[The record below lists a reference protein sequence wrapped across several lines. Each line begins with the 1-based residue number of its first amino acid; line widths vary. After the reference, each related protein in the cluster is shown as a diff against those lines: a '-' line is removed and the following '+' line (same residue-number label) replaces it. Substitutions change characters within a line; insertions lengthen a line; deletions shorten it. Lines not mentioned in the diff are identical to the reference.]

1 MRRQH
6 RVDEGVMKK
15 IFLCAI
21 IAMAAG
27 MFFAPAA
34 FAADG
39 GTPESSAALTFLWVA
54 IILLFAKATRFIERY
69 GQPPVLGELVAGV
82 VLGSL
87 FLVGI
92 NWFEPIK
99 NDPRINFLAQL
110 GVVILLFQVGLDT
123 NIHEMRKVGIRA
135 LLVACVGVVTPF
147 VLGTFI
153 VGPMLLPGLSANAYI
168 FLGATLTAT
177 SVGITARVFQ
187 DLGVLKSREAQI
199 VLGAAVIDDVLGL
212 IILAIVSAI
221 ATEGRIDI
229 LSVAFITFK
238 AALFLIAAIAL
249 GLIFAPRFGRI
260 FSRINTGLGM
270 KFTIAISFGL
280 VVAFIADL
288 VGLAPI
294 VGAFAAGLVLDP
306 VHFRYFEEARM
317 IADVRKSL
325 KDAAPEVKAHLM
337 PIVEHHATRHIDDL
351 IDPLGHFL
359 VPIFFVTTG
368 MGVKLESFLN
378 LPILAIGLGMT
389 VVAFVGKIASGL
401 VAGKAN
407 KLVVGWG
414 MIPRGE
420 VGLIFAASGKSLGV
434 ISDEIFSMIVI
445 VIILSTF
452 LTPPVLAFIIRTS
465 QLSEPTGQEA
475 SPAVAVSGA
484 TMAESPAG
492 GAEG

>member
-1 MRRQH
+1 MTR
-6 RVDEGVMKK
+6 K
-15 IFLCAI
+15 ICFFTLALI
-21 IAMAAG
+21 AAG
-27 MFFAPAA
+27 FVFVPAA

-39 GTPESSAALTFLWVA
+39 SMPEASAASTFLWIA
-54 IILLFAKATRFIERY
+54 IILLLAKVTRFIERY

-82 VLGSL
+82 LLGSL
-87 FLVGI
+87 VLVGV

-99 NDPRINFLAQL
+99 ADSRISFLAQL
-110 GVVILLFQVGLDT
+110 GVVILLFQVGLET
-123 NIHEMRKVGIRA
+123 NIQEMRKVGIRA
-135 LLVACVGVVTPF
+135 FLVACVGVTVPF
-147 VLGTFI
+147 VLGTFV

-221 ATEGRIDI
+221 ATQGNVDFI
-229 LSVAFITFK
+229 SVAFITLK
-238 AALFLIAAIAL
+238 AVVFLTAAIAL
-249 GLIFAPRFGRI
+249 GILFAPRLGRI
-260 FSRINTGLGM
+260 FSKIHTGLGM

-280 VVAFIADL
+280 IVAYVADL

-306 VHFRYFEEARM
+306 VHFRYFEEPKM
-317 IADVRKSL
+317 IMDIRESL
-325 KDAAPEVKAHLM
+325 KDAPLEVRSRLL
-337 PIVEHHATRHIDDL
+337 PIIQHHATRHVDDL
-351 IDPLGHFL
+351 IDSLGHFL

-378 LPILAIGLGMT
+378 VPILTVGLGIA
-389 VVAFVGKIASGL
+389 VVAFVGKIVAGL

-434 ISDEIFSMIVI
+434 ISDDLFSMIII
-445 VIILSTF
+445 VIILTTF
-452 LTPPVLAFIIRTS
+452 VTPPILAFIIRGAQLTAPLPELEPATVAANATS
-465 QLSEPTGQEA
+465 IA
-475 SPAVAVSGA
+475 
-484 TMAESPAG
+484 
-492 GAEG
+492 AEGWTSSFLR

>member
-1 MRRQH
+1 MSR
-6 RVDEGVMKK
+6 K
-15 IFLCAI
+15 IVVSALAI
-21 IAMAAG
+21 IAAG
-27 MFFAPAA
+27 FIFVPAA

-39 GTPESSAALTFLWVA
+39 GTPEASAASTFLWIA
-54 IILLFAKATRFIERY
+54 IILLLAKVTRFIERY

-82 VLGSL
+82 LLGSL
-87 FLVGI
+87 VFIGI
-92 NWFEPIK
+92 SWFEPIK
-99 NDPRINFLAQL
+99 TDPRISFLAQL
-110 GVVILLFQVGLDT
+110 GVVILLFQVGLET
-123 NIHEMRKVGIRA
+123 NITEMRKVGVRA
-135 LLVACVGVVTPF
+135 FVVACVGVVTPF

-153 VGPMLLPGLSANAYI
+153 VGPMLLPGLSTNAYI

-221 ATEGRIDI
+221 ATQGQID
-229 LSVAFITFK
+229 LVTVASITLK
-238 AALFLIAAIAL
+238 AVVFLTAAIVL
-249 GLIFAPRFGRI
+249 GLLFAPRLGRI
-260 FSRINTGLGM
+260 FSKIHTGLGM

-280 VVAFIADL
+280 VIAYIADL

-306 VHFRYFEEARM
+306 VHFRYFEEPKM
-317 IADVRKSL
+317 IIDIRKSL
-325 KDAAPEVKAHLM
+325 MDSPPEVRSRLL
-337 PIVEHHATRHIDDL
+337 PIIQHHATRHVDDL
-351 IDPLGHFL
+351 VDSLGHFL

-378 LPILAIGLGMT
+378 VPILTVGLGIT
-389 VVAFVGKIASGL
+389 IVAFVGKIAAGL

-420 VGLIFAASGKSLGV
+420 VGLIFAATGKSLGV
-434 ISDEIFSMIVI
+434 ISDEIFSIIII

-452 LTPPVLAFIIRTS
+452 VTPPILSFIIRNAQLTTS
-465 QLSEPTGQEA
+465 ATEPELT
-475 SPAVAVSGA
+475 AVAASA
-484 TMAESPAG
+484 TSIAAQG
-492 GAEG
+492 